1 MKKPALRGGP
11 RDLALQRGQGFP
23 ALTPDILFLAIEVST
38 RTYSLKEILTKIVFF
53 LSRKT
58 GNQSKEKHLY
68 SKYRGDMFIGP
79 RLGTSL

>member
-53 LSRKT
+53 C
-58 GNQSKEKHLY
+58 QEKLETKANKSTY
-68 SKYRGDMFIGP
+68 IPS
-79 RLGTSL
+79 LGAICL